1 MELGIAGARA
11 HGTLGR
17 IGQFAEMAVA
27 EGLDR
32 CINGL
37 LGTLM
42 AFGERKGYS
51 LAVACELPGE
61 ALSGGDT
68 CHQPPS
74 RENTS
79 SGQSATACCQ
89 W

>member
-42 AFGERKGYS
+42 AFGEHKGYG
-51 LAVACELPGE
+51 LAVACELLGE
-61 ALSGGDT
+61 ALSGT
-68 CHQPPS
+68 RHQPPS

-79 SGQSATACCQ
+79 SGQSATACCHC
-89 W
+89 

>member
-27 EGLDR
+27 EGLNR

-42 AFGERKGYS
+42 AFGEHKGYG
-51 LAVACELPGE
+51 LAVACELLGE
-61 ALSGGDT
+61 ALSGT
-68 CHQPPS
+68 RHAAPAAKP
-74 RENTS
+74 
-79 SGQSATACCQ
+79 
-89 W
+89 